1 MTPGSSPQKASVSLN
16 PGGSGLLT
24 RAAEL
29 LAAGPLD
36 AATLVTE
43 VCRLPRSPGP
53 LADHLAVAMFAGHEL
68 FVRDPRGRWML
79 RTLESSAAA
88 EDRLEHLSYAVVD
101 VE

>member
-1 MTPGSSPQKASVSLN
+1 MTPGSSRPNASVSLD
-16 PGGSGLLT
+16 PGRSGLLS

-53 LADHLAVAMFAGHEL
+53 LADHLAVAMLAGNDL
-68 FVRDPRGRWML
+68 FVRDARGRWML
-79 RTLESSAAA
+79 RTLEATTAP
-88 EDRLEHLSYAVVD
+88 ENRLEHLSYAVVD
-101 VE
+101 